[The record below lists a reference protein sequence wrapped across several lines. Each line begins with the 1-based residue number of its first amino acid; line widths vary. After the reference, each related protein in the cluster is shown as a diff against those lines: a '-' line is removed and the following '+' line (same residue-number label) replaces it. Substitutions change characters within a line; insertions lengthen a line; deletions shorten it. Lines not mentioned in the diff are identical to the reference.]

1 MSKRKSTMKKFIDL
15 LKHRR
20 SCRQFSEEIIDNE
33 SIDYILKSALM
44 SPSGHRRTPWE
55 FIVVED
61 KRTLKALSVS
71 KASGATLIEKAAA
84 AIVIT
89 ADTTK
94 TDVWIEDCSIASINM
109 QLAAEEL
116 GLGSCWVQIRLR
128 EDSEGNS
135 ANDNV
140 KLLLGIPE
148 QFSVLSIIA
157 LGHKEQESQPFD
169 ENDLKWNKVHRGKFE
184 NNNYK

>member
-1 MSKRKSTMKKFIDL
+1 MKKFIDL

-135 ANDNV
+135 ANGNV

-157 LGHKEQESQPFD
+157 LGHKEHESQPFD
-169 ENDLKWNKVHRGKFE
+169 ENDLK
-184 NNNYK
+184 